1 MAAKSAKSQTA
12 PLRSMKNED
21 DRMSTVSVIACAAVL
36 VVCFLFG
43 VVWLACTD
51 LGHKALE
58 AIKKRLAKN
67 D

>member
-1 MAAKSAKSQTA
+1 M
-12 PLRSMKNED
+12 N
-21 DRMSTVSVIACAAVL
+21 TVSVIAGVAVL

-43 VVWLACTD
+43 IVWLACTD
-51 LGHKALE
+51 LGHQALE

>member
-1 MAAKSAKSQTA
+1 
-12 PLRSMKNED
+12 MKNED